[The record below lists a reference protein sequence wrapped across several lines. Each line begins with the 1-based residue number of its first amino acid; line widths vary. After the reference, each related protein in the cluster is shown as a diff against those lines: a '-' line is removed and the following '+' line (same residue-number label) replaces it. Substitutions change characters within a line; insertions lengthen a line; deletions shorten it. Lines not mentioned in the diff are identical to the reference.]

1 MKAGETL
8 GNGTRWE
15 RTTPRGEVGG
25 PTTGVTHGRVGCQ
38 AWDSCR
44 RTTTTGSGEEAE
56 AEAEGRGA
64 SQHGNARRR
73 LPGEREEITGKTE
86 QGGRGEPASKKRGGA
101 GRTVRTLVWTTNP
114 SLAEKQRDEE
124 R

>member
-73 LPGEREEITGKTE
+73 LPGEREEITGNTE
-86 QGGRGEPASKKRGGA
+86 QGGRGGTRMQKKGG
-101 GRTVRTLVWTTNP
+101 GGTDGTNTGMDDQP
-114 SLAEKQRDEE
+114 LPGGEATG
-124 R
+124 

>member
-15 RTTPRGEVGG
+15 RTIPCGELGG
-25 PTTGVTHGRVGCQ
+25 PATGAIHGCVDCQ

-44 RTTTTGSGEEAE
+44 LTTTTGSGEEAE

-73 LPGEREEITGKTE
+73 LPGEREEVTGKIE
-86 QGGRGEPASKKRGGA
+86 QGGRGEPANRGGT
-101 GRTVRTLVWTTNP
+101 GRTVRTLVWMTNP
-114 SLAEKQRDEE
+114 SLAEKQRDE
-124 R
+124 RR